1 MFLLLYLCFCYNH
14 LHLNILSSL
23 DFFWF
28 EKFKHYVNFDLSFA
42 YRLIV
47 CVCVFKFMCTFCFI
61 SSSFISSFFFFVAV
75 VVGFAADFHK
85 YQWLFRSVFV
95 DVTLSSMEYLHSIF
109 VAVFYLSVVTQLL
122 TMCGQTVYTNLNV
135 AEFVC
140 ILHLLSI
147 SYWIMRFISK
157 YYFQYSI
164 HMGWIEIISL
174 RGYVGHEDCVYV

>member
-14 LHLNILSSL
+14 LNLYILSSL
-23 DFFWF
+23 DLFLS

-47 CVCVFKFMCTFCFI
+47 CVYVFFKSMCTFCFI
-61 SSSFISSFFFFVAV
+61 SSSFIFSFFFV
-75 VVGFAADFHK
+75 VVRFAADFHK

-95 DVTLSSMEYLHSIF
+95 DVTLSSMEYLHTF
-109 VAVFYLSVVTQLL
+109 FMRFFYLSVVTQLV

-157 YYFQYSI
+157 YYFKYSI

-174 RGYVGHEDCVYV
+174 RGYVGHEDCMYV